1 MNEEK
6 FKVSDRAERDT
17 SPAVADL
24 LRLKRHE
31 RPEPESW
38 EDFQREFRRRAM
50 ESVVTESVRSGR
62 WQRILLRWFAPA
74 FGLGAVAAT
83 FLIFTGG
90 ALVDLPNATNPN
102 AGVASVKAESV
113 MTQVSPEVAESRGGE
128 FVDGALTLTLGEDAD
143 GVETGFLGK
152 SLRYASED
160 IFEESALTLLASD
173 TDGPVLP
180 VTF

>member
-102 AGVASVKAESV
+102 AGVAGGIIEKEIPFDISNV
-113 MTQVSPEVAESRGGE
+113 MVYNPAAKKGFSY
-128 FVDGALTLTLGEDAD
+128 
-143 GVETGFLGK
+143 TGFK
-152 SLRYASED
+152 
-160 IFEESALTLLASD
+160 IIQFQLLN
-173 TDGPVLP
+173 
-180 VTF
+180 